1 MDFTAL
7 RLSLQV
13 AGLATGLCVAAGLP
27 LAWFLAR
34 RRFWGREV
42 LAAAAMLPL
51 VMPPT
56 VVGYYLL
63 TALGRGSG
71 FGRFLE
77 DELGIR
83 VVFTWQGA
91 GIAAAVMALP
101 LLVMTARAGFEAV
114 DPDLE
119 KVALTLGRS
128 RLAVFLT
135 VTLPLAARGVL
146 AGISLAFARAL
157 GEFGATLMVAGN
169 IPGRTRTMPIAVYD
183 AVQSGD
189 TGLANV
195 LALVLTL
202 TSMTI
207 LAIFG
212 WATRTYGFW
221 HAQR

>member
-13 AGLATGLCVAAGLP
+13 AGLATALCVAAGLP

-34 RRFWGREV
+34 RRFWGREI

-128 RLAVFLT
+128 RLAVFFT

>member
-13 AGLATGLCVAAGLP
+13 AGLATALCVAAGLP

-128 RLAVFLT
+128 RLAVFFT

>member
-1 MDFTAL
+1 MDFAAL

-13 AGLATGLCVAAGLP
+13 AGVATALCIAVGLP

-34 RRFWGREV
+34 RRFWGREI

-128 RLAVFLT
+128 RLAVFFT
-135 VTLPLAARGVL
+135 VTLPLAARGVV

-207 LAIFG
+207 LAVFG

>member
-13 AGLATGLCVAAGLP
+13 AGLATGLCLVVGIP
-27 LAWFLAR
+27 LAWLLAR
-34 RRFWGREV
+34 RRSWLTEV
-42 LAAAAMLPL
+42 LAAAALLPL
-51 VMPPT
+51 VLPPT

-63 TALGRGSG
+63 TVLGRNSG

-77 DELGIR
+77 DDLGIR
-83 VVFTWQGA
+83 LVFTWQGA

-101 LLVMTARAGFEAV
+101 LLVMTARPAFESV

-119 KVALTLGRS
+119 RVALTLGRS
-128 RLAVFLT
+128 RLAVFFT
-135 VTLPLAARGVL
+135 ITLPLASPGVL
-146 AGISLAFARAL
+146 AGIALTFARAI
-157 GEFGATLMVAGN
+157 GEFGATLMVAGS
-169 IPGRTRTMPIAVYD
+169 IPGRTRTMPLAVYD

-189 TGLANV
+189 MSLANT

-202 TSMTI
+202 TSMAM

-212 WATRTYGFW
+212 WTTR
-221 HAQR
+221 RIRL

>member
-1 MDFTAL
+1 LSGVDFTAL

-13 AGLATGLCVAAGLP
+13 AALATGICIAVGLP

-34 RRFWGREV
+34 RRFWVTEV

-51 VMPPT
+51 VLPPT

-63 TALGRGSG
+63 TAMGRNSA

-83 VVFTWQGA
+83 LVFTWQGA
-91 GIAAAVMALP
+91 GIAAAVMAVP
-101 LLVMTARAGFEAV
+101 LLVMTARAGFESV

-119 KVALTLGRS
+119 RVALTLGRS
-128 RLAVFLT
+128 RLAVFFT
-135 VTLPLAARGVL
+135 ITLPLAAPGVL
-146 AGISLAFARAL
+146 AGVALTFARAM
-157 GEFGATLMVAGN
+157 GEFGATLMVAGS
-169 IPGRTRTMPIAVYD
+169 IPGRTRTMPLAVYD

-189 TGLANV
+189 MALANT

-202 TSMTI
+202 TSMAM
-207 LAIFG
+207 LAVFG
-212 WATRTYGFW
+212 WTTRRIRW
-221 HAQR
+221 

>member
-1 MDFTAL
+1 LGGVDFTAL

-13 AGLATGLCVAAGLP
+13 AALATGICIAVGLP

-34 RRFWGREV
+34 RRFWVTEV

-51 VMPPT
+51 VLPPT
-56 VVGYYLL
+56 VIGYYLL
-63 TALGRGSG
+63 TAMGRNSA

-83 VVFTWQGA
+83 LVFTWQGA
-91 GIAAAVMALP
+91 GIAAAVMAVP
-101 LLVMTARAGFEAV
+101 LLVMTARAGFESV

-119 KVALTLGRS
+119 RVALTLGRS
-128 RLAVFLT
+128 RLAVFFT
-135 VTLPLAARGVL
+135 ITLPLAAPGVL
-146 AGISLAFARAL
+146 AGVALTFARAM
-157 GEFGATLMVAGN
+157 GEFGATLMVAGS
-169 IPGRTRTMPIAVYD
+169 IPGRTRTMPLAVYD

-189 TGLANV
+189 MALANT

-202 TSMTI
+202 TSIAM

-212 WATRTYGFW
+212 WTTR
-221 HAQR
+221 RIRL

>member
-1 MDFTAL
+1 MGGVDFTAL

-13 AGLATGLCVAAGLP
+13 AALATGICIAVGLP

-34 RRFWGREV
+34 RRFWVTEV

-51 VMPPT
+51 VLPPT
-56 VVGYYLL
+56 VIGYYLL
-63 TALGRGSG
+63 TAMGRNSA

-83 VVFTWQGA
+83 LVFTWQGA
-91 GIAAAVMALP
+91 GIAAAVMAVP
-101 LLVMTARAGFEAV
+101 LLVMTARAGFESV

-119 KVALTLGRS
+119 RVALTLGRS
-128 RLAVFLT
+128 RLAVFFT
-135 VTLPLAARGVL
+135 ITLPLAAPGVL
-146 AGISLAFARAL
+146 AGVALTFARAM
-157 GEFGATLMVAGN
+157 GEFGATLMVAGS
-169 IPGRTRTMPIAVYD
+169 IPGRTRTMPLAVYD

-189 TGLANV
+189 MALANT

-202 TSMTI
+202 TSIAM

-212 WATRTYGFW
+212 WTTR
-221 HAQR
+221 RIRL

>member
-1 MDFTAL
+1 LSGVDFTAL

-13 AGLATGLCVAAGLP
+13 AALATAICIAVGLP

-34 RRFWGREV
+34 RRFWVTEV

-51 VMPPT
+51 VLPPT

-63 TALGRGSG
+63 TAMGRNSA

-83 VVFTWQGA
+83 LVFTWQGA
-91 GIAAAVMALP
+91 GIAAAVMAVP
-101 LLVMTARAGFEAV
+101 LLVMTARAGFESV

-119 KVALTLGRS
+119 RVALTLGRS
-128 RLAVFLT
+128 RLAVFFT
-135 VTLPLAARGVL
+135 VTLPLAAPGVL
-146 AGISLAFARAL
+146 AGVALTFARAM
-157 GEFGATLMVAGN
+157 GEFGATLMVAGS
-169 IPGRTRTMPIAVYD
+169 IPGRTRTMPLAVYD
-183 AVQSGD
+183 AVQSGNMA
-189 TGLANV
+189 LANT

-202 TSMTI
+202 TSMAM

-212 WATRTYGFW
+212 WTTR
-221 HAQR
+221 RIRL